1 MAELHV
7 IGTSNDR
14 SRLLLGRVPEG
25 PAEFE
30 LRVTDRLSAA
40 VRAARSVPTVPPGMS
55 PRQIQAELRAGA
67 SVDDVAER
75 AGVPVER
82 LEPFAGPVLSELAR
96 VLQDALAAR
105 MSRPQLGLSTLPLG
119 AAVQAHLARV
129 ADARAPRW
137 STRRSTDA
145 SWVVELRYDGAAGPV
160 TCLWRWDRAARS
172 LAPLDAGAAELGHLS
187 TRVAAPAAPAQEA
200 AQGGLRTAGSSDGA
214 VATTGARTPL
224 TPTAG
229 AEAVA
234 PAAAPTPTGRDAAA
248 STPVEPAGPPELAP
262 APPRPAQPAAVA
274 VPTVRPQPAA
284 IAPPPAQPG
293 AIAPPPPAE
302 AAEVAAASVRPAS
315 APSPQ
320 PPPECGRPADAG
332 RAGRSRPGKRPAVP
346 AWADVLLGTAP
357 SASPSGSA
365 HPTEEGE
372 EAQAAG

>member
-187 TRVAAPAAPAQEA
+187 TRVAAPPAPAQEA
-200 AQGGLRTAGSSDGA
+200 AQGGLSTAESSDGA

-234 PAAAPTPTGRDAAA
+234 PAAAPTPTRADAAPSTPAPTPTGRDAAA

-262 APPRPAQPAAVA
+262 APP
-274 VPTVRPQPAA
+274 QPAA
-284 IAPPPAQPG
+284 IAPPPAEPA
-293 AIAPPPPAE
+293 AIAPPPPGE
-302 AAEVAAASVRPAS
+302 AAEVAAASVPPAS

-320 PPPECGRPADAG
+320 PPPERGRPADAG
-332 RAGRSRPGKRPAVP
+332 RAGRPRPGKRPAVP